1 MNKVLKITT
10 TSLVTLLTLCGLT
23 SCNLSKI
30 EENAKSYMKEHK
42 EDFSSFKLDGL
53 GFSYKSDYLSYD
65 FTTDKGTYTS
75 NDYEFKFTSSYDY
88 ENDDL
93 SFNITKIIN
102 GEEGFGL
109 TLAEAACKIEL
120 TAMYVSVELASSLY
134 TNSQEQE

>member
-53 GFSYKSDYLSYD
+53 GFSYKSDYVSYD

-75 NDYEFKFTSSYDY
+75 NNYEFKFTSSYDY

-93 SFNITKIIN
+93 SFKVTKVIK

-109 TLAEAACKIEL
+109 TAAETTCKIEL
-120 TAMYVSVELASSLY
+120 TAMYVTIELAAYSY
-134 TNSQEQE
+134 ENSQSN